1 MTALHTLLQRYV
13 DEGAVPGAVALIAH
27 GGRVEVQAAGTA
39 GVGSSTP
46 MARDT
51 IFRIASITKPIVA
64 AAVLML
70 IEDGRIGL
78 DDPVAP
84 WLPELEKP
92 RVVRTPDAPVDDTVP
107 AVRPITVRHLLDF
120 TAGYGFT
127 SDFSK
132 PALAPLFTELK
143 QGPPRPQ
150 EVAATD
156 EWMAALARVPLLH
169 QPGDTW
175 LYNTCS
181 ELQGVLIARVSG
193 RSLGDFLAERIFEP
207 LGMQDTGFSVP
218 ATELDRFTSH
228 YRNNPDGGG
237 LELVDAPDGQWSSE
251 PAFLSGAGGLVS
263 TVDDWHAF
271 ARMMLAE
278 GTSDAGHR
286 LLSPDSVRAMVTDQL
301 TEAQRVGSDL
311 FLEGQGWGYGAG
323 VDLAAAHPWNAPG
336 RYGWVGGTGTSAH
349 LHPATGA
356 VGILL
361 TQVELGGPTPPT
373 LLEEF
378 WHLTNMSGRSPA

>member
-13 DEGAVPGAVALIAH
+13 DDGTVPGAVALIAR
-27 GGRVEVQAAGTA
+27 GDRVEVQAVGTA
-39 GVGSSTP
+39 SAGGATP
-46 MARDT
+46 MTRDA

-78 DDPVAP
+78 DDQVAR

-92 RVVRTPDAPVDDTVP
+92 QVVRTPDAPVDDTVP

-132 PALAPLFTELK
+132 PALAPLFTELN

-150 EVAATD
+150 EVAPTD
-156 EWMAALARVPLLH
+156 EWMAALARIPLLH
-169 QPGDTW
+169 QPGETW

-193 RSLGDFLAERIFEP
+193 RSLGEFLAERIFEP
-207 LGMQDTGFSVP
+207 LGMQDTGFAVP
-218 ATELDRFTSH
+218 AADLGRFTSY
-228 YRNNPDGGG
+228 YRTGPDGS
-237 LELVDAPDGQWSSE
+237 LELVDAPDGQWSTE

-271 ARMMLAE
+271 ARMILAE
-278 GTSDAGHR
+278 GVSDTGHR
-286 LLSPDSVRAMVTDQL
+286 LLSPESVRAMLTDQL
-301 TEAQRVGSDL
+301 TAGQRAGSDL
-311 FLEGQGWGYGAG
+311 FLEGQGWGYGAA
-323 VDLAAAHPWNAPG
+323 VDLEPVHPWSVPG

-349 LHPATGA
+349 LHPGTGA

-361 TQVELGGPTPPT
+361 TQVELGGPTAPT
-373 LLEEF
+373 LLREF
-378 WHLTNMSGRSPA
+378 WQLTNHAEQQ